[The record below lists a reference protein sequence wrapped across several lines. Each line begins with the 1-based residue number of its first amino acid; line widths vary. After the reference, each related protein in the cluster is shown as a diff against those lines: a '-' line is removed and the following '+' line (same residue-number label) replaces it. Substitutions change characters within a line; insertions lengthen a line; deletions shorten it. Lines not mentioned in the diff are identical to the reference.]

1 MSTSDIQKI
10 LRSKQTVFSTDELA
24 MLWQETKRSRVY
36 DKVNHYIKTGQLYS
50 IRKGFYAKDKNYN
63 KRELANKIY
72 APSYIS
78 LYTVLAQ
85 EGIVFQYYQTIYII
99 SYLNRSI
106 NADGQDYEYHKLKDI
121 ALCNNL
127 GIKEHDG
134 YWIATKERAFLD
146 LLYLFGEQHLDSLGP
161 INWDYCYELAP
172 LYRNKSLF
180 ERLKS
185 YHKDYLEENA

>member
-1 MSTSDIQKI
+1 
-10 LRSKQTVFSTDELA
+10 
-24 MLWQETKRSRVY
+24 MLWRETKRSRIY
-36 DKVNHYIKTGQLYS
+36 DKANHYIKTGQLYS

-63 KRELANKIY
+63 RREFANKLY

-99 SYLNRSI
+99 SHLNRNIS
-106 NADGQDYEYHKLKDI
+106 ADGQNYEYRKIKDL
-121 ALCNNL
+121 ALCSNA
-127 GIKEHDG
+127 GIKEHDA

-146 LLYLFGEQHLDSLGP
+146 LLYLFGEQHLDNLSP

-172 LYRNKSLF
+172 LYKNKALI

-185 YHKDYLEENA
+185 YHKYYLEENA